1 MLTCKGC
8 VGKEGCNREK
18 NHRCNSYSRKNKVTV
33 VHEDLETPEQQSEI
47 KSVIHFGEGNKC
59 KRQCADHCNY
69 WCPKDDITICVGMCR
84 GRIEKGRCS
93 GCDRFDR
100 ITAKFKEAA

>member
-8 VGKEGCNREK
+8 VGKEGCNQEK
-18 NHRCNSYSRKNKVTV
+18 NVRCDSYSRKNKEAAVQKR
-33 VHEDLETPEQQSEI
+33 EDAPAQAEI
-47 KSVIHFGEGNKC
+47 KTVITFGEGVKC

-69 WCPKDDITICVGMCR
+69 WCPKDDTTLCPGICR

-93 GCDRFDR
+93 GCDRFER